1 MKDKNGLREELESL
15 SPFLRKLK
23 EKETGMQAP
32 ENYFKELPDRVL
44 SQIREEI
51 RTKAAPQKPGSSW
64 VDNCIQYIQWFLQP
78 RAAVAFGVVLLGII
92 AGVIFW
98 NYEKTTPAPPIAAM
112 EEVSS
117 EELYDYLES
126 NIEDFDSELLLEL
139 GWSEQQPGFFNEFD
153 FDVNDINDYLEE
165 NIDEIDHRTLENL
178 F

>member
-23 EKETGMQAP
+23 EKDTGTQVP
-32 ENYFKELPDRVL
+32 ENYFKELPDQVL

-51 RTKAAPQKPGSSW
+51 RTKAAPQKTRASW
-64 VDNCIQYIQWFLQP
+64 IDNFIQQIQWLLQP
-78 RAAVAFGVVLLGII
+78 RAVVAFGVILMAIT

-98 NYEKTTPAPPIAAM
+98 NDEKTPPASPIAAM

-117 EELYDYLES
+117 EELYNYLQS

-139 GWSEQQPGFFNEFD
+139 GWSEQQPGLFNEFD

-165 NIDEIDHRTLENL
+165 NIDEIDHKTLENL